1 MLLLYIYFTLF
12 NYLSKFFTTFY
23 SVKRCVFFVFKRNN
37 FFRNWP
43 NLAAIKSI
51 QTVKLVNISSINWL
65 YWRKLKKGNHLYW
78 RKATIR
84 SINLNKK
91 NHIFVNNF
99 SGLYVG
105 MYIQTKSTKKSCCFY
120 VLELSCLLNE
130 KQYLKIIIIFTTW
143 WLKSINQIISEG

>member
-91 NHIFVNNF
+91 KSHIYKQLFRFVGRNVYTNK
-99 SGLYVG
+99 VN
-105 MYIQTKSTKKSCCFY
+105 KKVMLFLCTWTF
-120 VLELSCLLNE
+120 LFIKRET
-130 KQYLKIIIIFTTW
+130 IFKNYYHIYNVVT
-143 WLKSINQIISEG
+143 